1 MGLSPSPASHKSSRN
16 RAHTS
21 ACKPS
26 FRSETRQNYPPAK
39 ISPPPD
45 LCPALREPFHPA
57 PHSTASRP
65 TSPLSATK
73 SPYPS
78 QSVARRPAAPPT
90 APTKRIP
97 PSPQVHSACSFLLL
111 NLDLTTQPVTLR
123 RRLPRWM
130 TLWPASI
137 DVKRLQPSIL

>member
-1 MGLSPSPASHKSSRN
+1 MGLSLSPAFHKSSRN

-21 ACKPS
+21 ARKPS

-39 ISPPPD
+39 ISPRLNP
-45 LCPALREPFHPA
+45 CPAHPG
-57 PHSTASRP
+57 PHSTGSRP
-65 TSPLSATK
+65 PSPLSATK

-90 APTKRIP
+90 APTKGIP
-97 PSPQVHSACSFLLL
+97 PSPQIHSACSFLLL

-123 RRLPRWM
+123 RRLPRCM

>member
-45 LCPALREPFHPA
+45 LCPAHPEPFHPG

-65 TSPLSATK
+65 PSPLSATK

-90 APTKRIP
+90 APTKGIP
-97 PSPQVHSACSFLLL
+97 PSPQIHSACSFFLL
-111 NLDLTTQPVTLR
+111 NLDLTAP
-123 RRLPRWM
+123 
-130 TLWPASI
+130 
-137 DVKRLQPSIL
+137 PSRIRCHPPSVHD